1 MKTRLPLGLI
11 LIAALQFVAPLI
23 VPPDTLKGISPAAWI
38 TIVAVFVVL
47 GISLLRRKS
56 WSRVATIFIQGFN
69 IIIRILVIIPSA
81 IQGNTPGNPLNV
93 MILSTFAISMLLSS
107 LILYYIDL
115 PDVQML
121 MQ

>member
-56 WSRVATIFIQGFN
+56 WSRVATIFIQGCN

-115 PDVQML
+115 PMCRC
-121 MQ
+121 

>member
-1 MKTRLPLGLI
+1 MKMRLPLGLI

-23 VPPDTLKGISPAAWI
+23 VPLDTLKSISPAAWVAI
-38 TIVAVFVVL
+38 IAVFALL

-69 IIIRILVIIPSA
+69 IIIRILVVIPSA
-81 IQGNTPGNPLNV
+81 VQGNTPGNPLNA
-93 MILSTFAISMLLSS
+93 MMLGTFALSMALSG

>member
-23 VPPDTLKGISPAAWI
+23 VPPDTLKGISPAAWS